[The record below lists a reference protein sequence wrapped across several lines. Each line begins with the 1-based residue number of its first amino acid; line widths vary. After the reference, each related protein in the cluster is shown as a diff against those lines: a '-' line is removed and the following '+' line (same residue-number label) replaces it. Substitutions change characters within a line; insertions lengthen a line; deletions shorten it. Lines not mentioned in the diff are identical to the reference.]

1 MKMSQLYAP
10 TLREVPAE
18 AELRSHQF
26 MLRAGLMRKSTAGVY
41 AYLPL
46 GYRVMQKVMNI
57 VREEMNKAGGQEV
70 LLPILQPAELWQ
82 ESGRWADYGDEMFRV
97 KDRNKRDFCLGPTH
111 EEIITALVRSDVR
124 SYKQLPIRLYQIQ
137 NKYRDEIRP
146 RFGVIRGRE
155 FIMKDLYSFDRDEAG
170 CDLSYQ
176 AMYDAYKEIF
186 RRCGLDARPVEADSG
201 AIGGDTT
208 HEFMVLS
215 DSGEALV
222 VHCPACGYAANVEK
236 APCAE
241 PAAQD
246 VLDTQTAGLEK
257 VHTPDA
263 GTIDE
268 ICTFLDIEPQQCL
281 KTVIYLADG
290 KPVAVLVRG
299 DHTLNELKL
308 QKELDCSELL
318 IADARTVEEVTGAAV
333 GFAGPIGLSIPIIAD
348 QAAAAA
354 ADAVVGANQTDYH
367 TRHVSVQRD
376 LSLWKTADLRQC
388 REGDACPACGQ
399 ALDTA
404 RGTEVGQVFKLGT
417 KYSEPLKATFLD
429 ENGKERSLVMGCYG
443 IGVSRTVAAVIEQHS
458 DADGISWP
466 ISVSPYHVVIVPVS
480 FKDDQQRQTAEEL
493 YQTLQNLGVE
503 AVLDDRLER
512 PGVKFKDADLI
523 GFPYRITIGPKSLAE
538 NKVELIERGT
548 KTVELVDIAAVGSV
562 LQERIHS

>member
-1 MKMSQLYAP
+1 MRMSQLYAP

-41 AYLPL
+41 TYLPL
-46 GYRVMQKVMNI
+46 GYRVLQKVKDI
-57 VREEMNKAGGQEV
+57 VRDEMNKADGQEV

-82 ESGRWADYGDEMFRV
+82 ESGRWSDYGDEMFRV
-97 KDRNKRDFCLGPTH
+97 KDRHKRDFCLGPTH

-124 SYKQLPIRLYQIQ
+124 SYKQLPIRLYQVQ

-155 FIMKDLYSFDRDEAG
+155 FVMKDLYSFDRDEAG
-170 CDLSYQ
+170 CDESYQ

-215 DSGEALV
+215 DSGEALI

-236 APCAE
+236 APCTP
-241 PAAQD
+241 PAAAEAE
-246 VLDTQTAGLEK
+246 TGPAEK
-257 VHTPDA
+257 VHTPNV

-268 ICTFLDIEPQQCL
+268 VCAFLDVQPHQCI
-281 KTVIYLADG
+281 KTVIYLADD
-290 KPVAVLVRG
+290 KPIAALVRG

-308 QKELDCSELL
+308 QKELGCSQLVM
-318 IADARTVEEVTGAAV
+318 AASRTIEEVTGAAV
-333 GFAGPIGLSIPIIAD
+333 GFAGPLGLSIPVIAD
-348 QAAAAA
+348 HAAAAA
-354 ADAVVGANQTDYH
+354 QDAVVGANETDYH
-367 TRHVSVQRD
+367 SRHVSIGRDVQ
-376 LSLWKTADLRQC
+376 LWRTADLRQC
-388 REGDACPACGQ
+388 QKGDACPSCGEP
-399 ALDTA
+399 LDTA

-417 KYSEPLKATFLD
+417 KYSEPLGATFLD
-429 ENGKERSLVMGCYG
+429 ENGKELPLVMGCYG

-458 DADGISWP
+458 DADGICWP
-466 ISVSPYHVVIVPVS
+466 VSVAPYHVSIVPVS
-480 FKDDQQRQTAEEL
+480 YKDDQQRKTAEEL
-493 YQTLQNLGVE
+493 YTSLQNLGIEV
-503 AVLDDRLER
+503 VLDDRLER

-523 GFPYRITIGPKSLAE
+523 GFPFRITIGPKSLAE
-538 NKVELIERGT
+538 HKVELVERAT
-548 KTVELVDIAAVGSV
+548 KAVELVDIALVGSV
-562 LQERIHS
+562 LQERIKS